1 LNRVIAGA
9 IGLGAVASIAGT
21 SLFVVDGGH
30 RAVLFDRLQG
40 VKDNVKGEGLHFLIP
55 WVQKPIIFEIRS
67 TPRNIKSETG
77 SKDLQTV
84 NLTLRVLF
92 RPDETKLG
100 HIFRN
105 LGLDYDERVLPSLG
119 NEVLKAV
126 VAQYDAGELITQ
138 REHVSRVIREELT
151 RRAAEFNILLDD
163 VSITHLG
170 FSSEFTSAIESK
182 QVAQQDAERSKFIV
196 MKNEQ
201 LKKAAI
207 IRAEGEA
214 EAARLISEGMKSG
227 PGFIELRK
235 IEALREIAETLA
247 RSRNV
252 TYLPSGA
259 NVFLN
264 MPNTPPLPPLP
275 ERERERE

>member
-1 LNRVIAGA
+1 MERILNRVIQGAVTLGA
-9 IGLGAVASIAGT
+9 ITTLVGSSVYT
-21 SLFVVDGGH
+21 VDGGH
-30 RAVLFDRLQG
+30 RAVIFDRLYG
-40 VKDNVKGEGLHFLIP
+40 VKDVVKGEGMHFLIP

-92 RPDETKLG
+92 RPDPSKLG
-100 HIFRN
+100 SIFRN

-119 NEVLKAV
+119 NEVLKSV
-126 VAQYDAGELITQ
+126 VAQYEAGELITQ
-138 REHVSRVIREELT
+138 REYVSREIREVLT
-151 RRAAEFNILLDD
+151 KRAAEFNIMLED
-163 VSITHLG
+163 VSITHLS
-170 FSSEFTSAIESK
+170 FSTEFTSAIEHK
-182 QVAQQDAERSKFIV
+182 QVAQQEAERSKFV
-196 MKNEQ
+196 VLKNEQ

-207 IRAEGEA
+207 IRAEGES

-235 IEALREIAETLA
+235 LEAMREIAETLA
-247 RSRNV
+247 RSKNV

-264 MPNTPPLPPLP
+264 LPHTAPSPPPPAA
-275 ERERERE
+275 E

>member
-1 LNRVIAGA
+1 MERILNKVIGGA
-9 IGLGAVASIAGT
+9 IGLGALASVAGT

-30 RAVLFDRLQG
+30 RAVLFDRLRGG
-40 VKDNVKGEGLHFLIP
+40 VMDNVKDEGLHFLVP
-55 WVQKPIIFEIRS
+55 WVQKPIMFEIRS

-100 HIFRN
+100 AIFRN

-119 NEVLKAV
+119 NEVLKSV
-126 VAQYDAGELITQ
+126 VAQFDAGELITQ
-138 REHVSRVIREELT
+138 REHVSRIIREELT
-151 RRAAEFNILLDD
+151 RRAADFNILLDD
-163 VSITHLG
+163 VSITHLS
-170 FSSEFTSAIESK
+170 FSAEFTSAIESK

-227 PGFIELRK
+227 IGFIELRK

-247 RSRNV
+247 KSRNV
-252 TYLPSGA
+252 TYLPNGS

-264 MPNTPPLPPLP
+264 MPNTAPHPPPTD
-275 ERERERE
+275 

>member
-1 LNRVIAGA
+1 MERLLNRVIAGA

-30 RAVLFDRLQG
+30 RAVLFDRLAG
-40 VKDNVKGEGLHFLIP
+40 VKDNVMGEGLHFMIP

-92 RPDETKLG
+92 RPDDTKLG

-119 NEVLKAV
+119 NEVLKSV

-138 REHVSRVIREELT
+138 RENVSRAIREELT
-151 RRAAEFNILLDD
+151 ARAAAFNILLDD
-163 VSITHLG
+163 VAITHLS
-170 FSSEFTSAIESK
+170 FSAEFTSAIESK
-182 QVAQQDAERSKFIV
+182 QVAQQDAERSRFIV

-227 PGFIELRK
+227 PGFIELRR

-264 MPNTPPLPPLP
+264 MANTPPLPPAA
-275 ERERERE
+275 E

>member
-1 LNRVIAGA
+1 LLNRIIGGA
-9 IGLGAVASIAGT
+9 IGLGTLASVAGT

-30 RAVLFDRLQG
+30 RAVLFDRLVG
-40 VKDNVKGEGLHFLIP
+40 VKDNVKGEGIHFLVP
-55 WVQKPIIFEIRS
+55 WIQKPIIFEIRS

-119 NEVLKAV
+119 NEVLKSV

-138 REHVSRVIREELT
+138 REHVSRTIREELT

-163 VSITHLG
+163 VSITHLS
-170 FSSEFTSAIESK
+170 FSTEFTSAIESK

-196 MKNEQ
+196 LKNEQ
-201 LKKAAI
+201 LKKAMV

-227 PGFIELRK
+227 PGFIELRR

-259 NVFLN
+259 NVFLSL
-264 MPNTPPLPPLP
+264 PNTAPLPPVA
-275 ERERERE
+275 E

>member
-1 LNRVIAGA
+1 MERILNRIIGGA
-9 IGLGAVASIAGT
+9 IGLGTLASLAGT
-21 SLFVVDGGH
+21 SVFVVDGGH
-30 RAVLFDRLQG
+30 RAVLFDRLSG
-40 VKDNVKGEGLHFLIP
+40 VKDNVKGEGMHFLIP
-55 WVQKPIIFEIRS
+55 WVQKPIVFEVRT

-92 RPDETKLG
+92 RPDVDKLG
-100 HIFRN
+100 VIFRT

-119 NEVLKAV
+119 NEVLKSV

-138 REHVSRVIREELT
+138 REHVSRIIREELT
-151 RRAAEFNILLDD
+151 KRASEFNILLDD
-163 VSITHLG
+163 VSITHLS
-170 FSSEFTSAIESK
+170 FSHEFTLAIESK

-214 EAARLISEGMKSG
+214 EAARLISEAMKSG
-227 PGFIELRK
+227 PGFIELRR
-235 IEALREIAETLA
+235 IEAFREIAETLA
-247 RSRNV
+247 KSRNV
-252 TYLPSGA
+252 TYLPSGS
-259 NVFLN
+259 NVFLS
-264 MPNTPPLPPLP
+264 MPGSAPLPPAHD
-275 ERERERE
+275 